1 MARKSLA
8 VPGCVWRNVIAGCP
22 HRDSPYAYG
31 RRPCFFLR
39 LSVNGVLFLSPI
51 CDNVG
56 DGLVS
61 LFGPSLGLNG
71 VWPCFLKKGEIDV
84 DLKEVSGRSAAIRVA
99 YHALEREYHGSEWSG
114 EEDAL
119 AFLTDAGLVGR
130 LTMSHEGRWPSDE
143 EGKLPSKIGDVYG
156 GCRIWLYPVIPDGPE
171 TRAGMNAL

>member
-1 MARKSLA
+1 MPDWAVEKSHSGLPSSGQPLRIRPQA
-8 VPGCVWRNVIAGCP
+8 V
-22 HRDSPYAYG
+22 
-31 RRPCFFLR
+31 FFLR
-39 LSVNGVLFLSPI
+39 LAVNGVLFLSPI

-84 DLKEVSGRSAAIRVA
+84 DLKELSERSAAIRAA
-99 YHALEREYHGSEWSG
+99 YHALEREYHGSEWSV

-143 EGKLPSKIGDVYG
+143 EGKLPSKIGECVW
-156 GCRIWLYPVIPDGPE
+156 WLAVLTDRTGLDFADCVQQFLADTE
-171 TRAGMNAL
+171 QALK